1 MVKYPHILEVW
12 REEDATLNPDGSFT
26 EGRAEW
32 VEHCRCNA
40 HSNGKAQEAVGANGK
55 VITYTYT
62 VRLPSTAGRLE
73 DGTKVRVIDLDG
85 NNLFNGE
92 PKTEDKGAAFYSVQG
107 YDPTGQRHQQRR
119 IWL

>member
-12 REEDATLNPDGSFT
+12 REEDAIQDDDGHFI
-26 EGRAEW
+26 EGHAEW
-32 VEHCRCNA
+32 VRHCRCNA

-62 VRLPSTAGRLE
+62 VRVPSTAVRLE
-73 DGTKVRVIDLDG
+73 DGTNVRVIDLKG

-92 PKTEDKGAAFYSVQG
+92 PKTDDKGSAFYSVQG
-107 YDPTGQRHQQRR
+107 YDPTGQQYQQRR